1 MEKNDIFNTNLLQLP
16 MKAQVT
22 DEGVVQDTALAAE
35 STAPAMG
42 EGLVLDMLAQDGG
55 MLRRLSNVTPKK
67 CEKLA
72 SGFLHRGEITL
83 LCGDGGV
90 GKGQFV
96 AQIAKS
102 LTTGEPT
109 EFFPQAP
116 EGTGNIVILAGEDP
130 IDTVLCP
137 RMDAAGADLNKVA
150 VIAPDTY
157 YEEMHK
163 MPQLGDPDLMNW
175 IAAGDPLLLV
185 IDPFQA
191 FLPDSVNLN
200 NRQQIRNLLQ
210 LLRMQAQQHGF
221 AILLVTH
228 TNKNPGAC
236 GRKRLN
242 GSGELWDTARNVLIM
257 GHAKNGN
264 KIYVSHEK
272 SSYDAPA
279 DTILFTTE
287 TVMVKGVETARAKF
301 DSTSDWKDEDLRPIR
316 QSFKHRSSLSGMPLP
331 LPVRKQSR
339 MKIFKTSCRK
349 NMTFSSKHNV
359 GIIAICRRNGTSS
372 YRSVLWEKAAKENVW
387 KDSLFRTPRR
397 ICGTRK
403 TPY

>member
-1 MEKNDIFNTNLLQLP
+1 MEKNDIFNANLLQLP
-16 MKAQVT
+16 LKAQVA
-22 DEGVVQDTALAAE
+22 DEGVVQDTAPVAE
-35 STAPAMG
+35 PTAPAMR
-42 EGLVLDMLAQDGG
+42 EGIVLDVLAQDGG
-55 MLRRLSNVTPKK
+55 VLRRLSNVTPKK

-116 EGTGNIVILAGEDP
+116 EETGNIVILAGEDP
-130 IDTVLCP
+130 IDAVLCP

-200 NRQQIRNLLQ
+200 NRQQIRGLLQ

-228 TNKNPGAC
+228 TN
-236 GRKRLN
+236 
-242 GSGELWDTARNVLIM
+242 
-257 GHAKNGN
+257 
-264 KIYVSHEK
+264 
-272 SSYDAPA
+272 
-279 DTILFTTE
+279 
-287 TVMVKGVETARAKF
+287 
-301 DSTSDWKDEDLRPIR
+301 
-316 QSFKHRSSLSGMPLP
+316 
-331 LPVRKQSR
+331 
-339 MKIFKTSCRK
+339 
-349 NMTFSSKHNV
+349 
-359 GIIAICRRNGTSS
+359 
-372 YRSVLWEKAAKENVW
+372 
-387 KDSLFRTPRR
+387 
-397 ICGTRK
+397 
-403 TPY
+403 

>member
-1 MEKNDIFNTNLLQLP
+1 MLVHPRRRAQSASPGRARHPDKRALCVGAVTEATRKLTLNGGADGSSVKVGRSTLKTEHRQKFIWTRRNVNMEKNDIFNTNLLQLP

-242 GSGELWDTARNVLIM
+242 GSGELWDTARNVLI
-257 GHAKNGN
+257 
-264 KIYVSHEK
+264 IVSAGA
-272 SSYDAPA
+272 S
-279 DTILFTTE
+279 
-287 TVMVKGVETARAKF
+287 
-301 DSTSDWKDEDLRPIR
+301 
-316 QSFKHRSSLSGMPLP
+316 
-331 LPVRKQSR
+331 
-339 MKIFKTSCRK
+339 
-349 NMTFSSKHNV
+349 
-359 GIIAICRRNGTSS
+359 
-372 YRSVLWEKAAKENVW
+372 
-387 KDSLFRTPRR
+387 
-397 ICGTRK
+397 
-403 TPY
+403 

>member
-1 MEKNDIFNTNLLQLP
+1 
-16 MKAQVT
+16 
-22 DEGVVQDTALAAE
+22 
-35 STAPAMG
+35 MG
-42 EGLVLDMLAQDGG
+42 EGRVLDMLAQDGG
-55 MLRRLSNVTPKK
+55 VLRRLSNVTPKK

-109 EFFPQAP
+109 EFFPKAP

-200 NRQQIRNLLQ
+200 NRQQIRGLLQ

-221 AILLVTH
+221 AILLVSH

-287 TVMVKGVETARAKF
+287 TVTVKEVETARAKF
-301 DSTSDWKDEDLRPIR
+301 DSTSDWKDEDFCREKPDRAAPKYAGVQSRILAMLNAAPDKRMVSKELQRLVQEETGCSDSTYNHARSDLSRVGIVKNIR
-316 QSFKHRSSLSGMPLP
+316 Q
-331 LPVRKQSR
+331 
-339 MKIFKTSCRK
+339 KTLEGGCCWV
-349 NMTFSSKHNV
+349 T
-359 GIIAICRRNGTSS
+359 GLEQG
-372 YRSVLWEKAAKENVW
+372 AAVA
-387 KDSLFRTPRR
+387 
-397 ICGTRK
+397 
-403 TPY
+403 